1 MPQRVPT
8 RQRAGN
14 RVRTDVPMRTLA
26 ALLFLVACEKS
37 GPVESTPGVTE
48 TTAQPE
54 GPTPTRVMPTV
65 TTAPDQLAGELA
77 HAQEPADSPRARRQR
92 ERDDMVAMYEDE
104 ARRFADLLTVD
115 TRRDLVDL
123 GRRPMPDLGSM
134 IDSGRRN
141 VVMGGGTA
149 AVGSRGGIGDLDG
162 MKVSGPGDMSTT
174 SIGRVTVLPP
184 TTVNTTTLTPD
195 LVMRKV
201 RSVYMAGIKRC
212 YKTSL
217 QQDPAARG
225 KLTIAWKV
233 NEAGRTIDPR
243 VTGFRKD
250 LDDCIAAQM
259 ANWRFPAPKTD
270 QGEPAEATFEIG
282 LQMVPE

>member
-1 MPQRVPT
+1 
-8 RQRAGN
+8 
-14 RVRTDVPMRTLA
+14 
-26 ALLFLVACEKS
+26 
-37 GPVESTPGVTE
+37 
-48 TTAQPE
+48 
-54 GPTPTRVMPTV
+54 
-65 TTAPDQLAGELA
+65 
-77 HAQEPADSPRARRQR
+77 
-92 ERDDMVAMYEDE
+92 MVAMYEDE

-184 TTVNTTTLTPD
+184 TAVNTTTLTPD

-233 NEAGRTIDPR
+233 NETGRTIDPR
-243 VTGFRKD
+243 VIGFRKD